1 MPYRIILWNI
11 ELNGGRKMYLILPL
25 ISSVVSLIF
34 AVLVFIQFLTH
45 RKPYQLVWAI
55 GIIMYGLGTGAEFWA
70 EKYGLSETVFRIWY
84 LFGAILVS
92 AYLGMGTVYL
102 LVKRSAAHVIMALL
116 VVASV
121 YAVYR
126 IYSAPL
132 DLGAITQL
140 SGKALPGSVRMLT
153 PFYNSFGTL
162 ALVGGAVYSA
172 WVFWRKKILPHRV
185 LANILI
191 AVGAVLPAIGG
202 TQLKLGGQL
211 GLFYTLELAGI
222 IIIFIGFL
230 RSSEVFGLGWLPSKS
245 PKTKT

>member
-1 MPYRIILWNI
+1 
-11 ELNGGRKMYLILPL
+11 MYLVLTL

-45 RKPYQLVWAI
+45 KKPYQLIWAI
-55 GIIMYGLGTGAEFWA
+55 GIIMYGIGTGAEFWT
-70 EKYGLSETVFRIWY
+70 ESYGLNETVYRLWY

-102 LVKRSAAHVIMALL
+102 LVKRPVAHIVMVLL
-116 VVASV
+116 GVASI

-126 IYSAPL
+126 VYNAPV
-132 DLGAITQL
+132 DLGIISQL
-140 SGKALPGSVRMLT
+140 SGKALPGGIRMLT

-162 ALVGGAVYSA
+162 ALVGGALYSA
-172 WVFWRKKILPHRV
+172 WVFWRRKIMPHRV
-185 LANILI
+185 VSNILI
-191 AVGAVLPAIGG
+191 AFGAILPAIGG

-222 IIIFIGFL
+222 VIIFIGFL
-230 RSSEVFGLGWLPSKS
+230 RSSEVFGLGWLP
-245 PKTKT
+245 PKPPAAQAQGK